1 MLIAGFSCVD
11 YSRLNS
17 YRLTFETP
25 GESRDTFRGVF
36 TYAAKHRPRLIV
48 LENVKSAPWGNIKD
62 ALEEINYCV
71 GILKLDT
78 KQYYLPHT
86 RQRGYL
92 VAFDRRDA
100 RKASQMGSR
109 WEKLMKSLQRPA
121 SSSIEAFML
130 DEDDPRMQRAREEYV
145 RGMGDEGPPAR
156 EVDWVKCQGRH
167 QDYRRDLGLGFRRP
181 MTGWED
187 NGTCKLPDYA
197 WHGWGSRQVE
207 RVWDTLDIALL
218 RNAKRGFDSQ
228 YKTWVYTAFLV
239 HWWMDDQ
246 ADPSNLHSRVW
257 ELSQNIDRVTDGTP
271 SGITGCLTPTGIPY
285 VTCRGGP
292 LIGLEAL
299 ALQGLPIDRLLLTR
313 ESQNQLRDLAGN
325 AMTSTVVGAAMIAA
339 LVAGYPILPR
349 GEGPTMDVD
358 SSLGLKDNVR
368 EDSEP
373 VRQDLALADF
383 RETPLDTILLAVSRS
398 VRLCLCEGRR
408 MLTQRYLQRCE
419 LCGHTTCVSCGGN
432 PRHRYSSL
440 GLEETRE
447 RMHPAQFEDMLKNA
461 LPMTLEFHGLDTKA
475 YETLNGGGMKVSASD
490 LAILQDALRPALGA
504 ELRFQSMTRAQMW
517 TVHYDSPHLR
527 LELVLESRQA
537 EWRLFAKPARTE
549 PGNSRARKLLESP
562 LARMRPAGQSLLQG
576 VWQISL
582 PVATS
587 FTVAITGTEKTV
599 PSWESQLGIQGLNG
613 QVWSQVRVE
622 VPEESLKPLEANIS
636 GDYRLLQNCGTPFG
650 FLHKKESNDDG
661 RPIFLFVESTRL
673 GDHKK
678 DCLVFAH
685 DCRRLN
691 YGETRRI
698 IAQLSPV
705 SRISTSFGVEPV
717 KGQVFEQWFDREDI
731 SLRAGS
737 PLSRVSVA
745 LPAPDAVLDFDSHSC
760 DAANLMLSCS
770 VPLARPEFG
779 SWKKGPWEP
788 VDVVNERE
796 FFSSFAWLTERVR
809 QMPKLQDWKSLPL
822 QESSSAC
829 DRCVP
834 KPPALKWKLERDKLT
849 PYEDPRGAGGYERTL
864 KDRPPLFVTQRR
876 IDDADVGHLQI
887 GLNVVSLVHR
897 AVASLAS
904 DTEFRDITASWRL
917 LTNHHAASVPKRPK
931 FVLKSNKQ
939 DPASAEPPGFR
950 HTLRKEQSRSLSWMK
965 SQEASME
972 PYTEEEVEEAVLPHL
987 GWRAEGRATKPVC
1000 VHGGVLADQ
1009 VGYGKT
1015 AITLGLIDAQHDEDS
1030 RRGLVDIRGKIS
1042 VKATLIVV
1050 PSHLVL
1056 QWKGEVAKFLGAKY
1070 KMINVRAEKDLKNLT
1085 IRDIQEADIIIMSW
1099 NIFSST
1105 TYLDKLAAFAALPEM
1120 PAATG
1125 RAFDA
1130 WFGFAVDRVAE
1141 HVELLKTDAPSLC
1154 AHLKKKRVETEN
1166 DKELESIVP
1175 SKRLRGA
1182 QYRAALTAG
1191 QKQRAAPAPKQKV
1204 ASKVGQDP
1212 FGLANSGTKR
1222 DWRRMKCPLLPMFHF
1237 NRLVVDEYTY
1247 LEGKF
1252 HTSITNLQANFRW
1265 VLSGTPP
1272 LGDFA
1277 DIKSIAVLLG
1287 VKLGIDD
1294 DTACV
1299 LRRTNAKAIEN
1310 YRTGKEIQPRHL

>member
-1 MLIAGFSCVD
+1 M
-11 YSRLNS
+11 
-17 YRLTFETP
+17 
-25 GESRDTFRGVF
+25 
-36 TYAAKHRPRLIV
+36 
-48 LENVKSAPWGNIKD
+48 
-62 ALEEINYCV
+62 
-71 GILKLDT
+71 
-78 KQYYLPHT
+78 
-86 RQRGYL
+86 
-92 VAFDRRDA
+92 
-100 RKASQMGSR
+100 
-109 WEKLMKSLQRPA
+109 
-121 SSSIEAFML
+121 
-130 DEDDPRMQRAREEYV
+130 
-145 RGMGDEGPPAR
+145 
-156 EVDWVKCQGRH
+156 
-167 QDYRRDLGLGFRRP
+167 
-181 MTGWED
+181 
-187 NGTCKLPDYA
+187 
-197 WHGWGSRQVE
+197 
-207 RVWDTLDIALL
+207 
-218 RNAKRGFDSQ
+218 
-228 YKTWVYTAFLV
+228 
-239 HWWMDDQ
+239 
-246 ADPSNLHSRVW
+246 W
-257 ELSQNIDRVTDGTP
+257 ELSQNIDRVIDSTA
-271 SGITGCLTPTGIPY
+271 SGITGCLTPTGIPF

-339 LVAGYPILPR
+339 LIVGYPTLPR
-349 GEGPTMDVD
+349 GEGVAMDID
-358 SSLGLKDNVR
+358 SSLDLKDNVR
-368 EDSEP
+368 EASEP

-383 RETPLDTILLAVSRS
+383 RDTPLDTILLAVSRS
-398 VRLCLCEGRR
+398 IRLCLCEGRK
-408 MLTQRYLQRCE
+408 MLTQRHLQRCE
-419 LCGHTTCVSCGGN
+419 LCGHTTCINCGGN
-432 PRHRYSSL
+432 PRHRYSPL

-461 LPMTLEFHGLDTKA
+461 LPMTLEFEGLDPKA
-475 YETLNGGGMKVSASD
+475 YETLKDGDGAKVSGSD
-490 LAILQDALRPALGA
+490 LAILQDALRPAPGA

-527 LELVLESRQA
+527 LELVLESRRA

-549 PGNSRARKLLESP
+549 PGNSRTRKLLESP
-562 LARMRPAGQSLLQG
+562 LARMRPSGQSLLHG

-587 FTVAITGTEKTV
+587 FKVAIKGTGKHV
-599 PSWESQLGIQGLNG
+599 PSWESQLGIQGMNDE
-613 QVWSQVRVE
+613 VWSEVRVE
-622 VPEESLKPLEANIS
+622 VAEESLKLLEADIS
-636 GDYRLLQNCGTPFG
+636 GNYSLLQNCGTPFG
-650 FLHKKESNDDG
+650 FLHKKESTEDG
-661 RPIFLFVESTRL
+661 RPVFLFVESTRL
-673 GDHKK
+673 GDHNK
-678 DCLVFAH
+678 DCLVFAN

-705 SRISTSFGVEPV
+705 SRISKSFGVDPV
-717 KGQVFEQWFDREDI
+717 KGQVLEQWYDRQEV

-737 PLSRVSVA
+737 QLSRVSVA
-745 LPAPDAVLDFDSHSC
+745 LPAPDAVLDPDSHSC

-779 SWKKGPWEP
+779 SWKKGPWQP

-822 QESSSAC
+822 QDSTSAC

-834 KPPALKWKLERDKLT
+834 KPPALKWKLEKDKLT
-849 PYEDPRGAGGYERTL
+849 PYEDPRGAGAYERTL

-876 IDDADVGHLQI
+876 IDDADVGYLQI
-887 GLNVVSLVHR
+887 GLNVASLVHR

-904 DTEFRDITASWRL
+904 GTDFGDITASWRL
-917 LTNHHAASVPKRPK
+917 LTNHDAAFVPKRPK

-939 DPASAEPPGFR
+939 DPDSADPPGFR
-950 HTLRKEQSRSLSWMK
+950 YNLRKEQSRSLTWMK
-965 SQEASME
+965 SQEASTE
-972 PYTEEEVEEAVLPHL
+972 PYMEEEVEEAVLPHL

-1030 RRGLVDIRGKIS
+1030 SRGLEDIRGKIS
-1042 VKATLIVV
+1042 VKATLVVV

-1056 QWKGEVAKFLGAKY
+1056 QWKGEVAKFLGTKY
-1070 KMINVRAEKDLKNLT
+1070 TTISIRTDKELQSLT
-1085 IRDIQEADIIIMSW
+1085 IRNIEEADIIIMSW
-1099 NIFSST
+1099 NIFSSA

-1141 HVELLKTDAPSLC
+1141 HVEMLKTDGASLY
-1154 AHLKKKRVETEN
+1154 AHLKEKRVETEN

-1182 QYRAALTAG
+1182 QYRAALAAG
-1191 QKQRAAPAPKQKV
+1191 KKQRAAPAPKKAA
-1204 ASKVGQDP
+1204 ASKAGHDP
-1212 FGLANSGTKR
+1212 FGLANYGTKK
-1222 DWRRMKCPLLPMFHF
+1222 DWRKMSCPLLPMFHF

-1277 DIKSIAVLLG
+1277 DIKSIAVFLGIKLG
-1287 VKLGIDD
+1287 VDD
-1294 DTACV
+1294 DTASV

-1310 YRTGKEIQPRHL
+1310 YRTGKEIQPLVTSPSLIPSMVGLLFKQPPRTFRRSSSGVRLLGLSDVTKSPKDFSIALFAR